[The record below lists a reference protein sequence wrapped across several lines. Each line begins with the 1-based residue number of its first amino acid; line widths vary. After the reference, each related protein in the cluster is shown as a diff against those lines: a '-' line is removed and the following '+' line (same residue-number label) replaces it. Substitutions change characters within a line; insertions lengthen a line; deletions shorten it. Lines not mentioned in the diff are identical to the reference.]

1 MCQVKTKEAELVGIC
16 MSMVA
21 AVCQR
26 DHASFGVVT
35 ATQESKATLLTGLLK
50 VRCVLPFPLIP
61 ASRTVCCV
69 LRRYHSLRMAM
80 ICAALSLT
88 FSCGSGS
95 GVGRG
100 STQGS

>member
-1 MCQVKTKEAELVGIC
+1 MKTKEAELVGIC

-50 VRCVLPFPLIP
+50 VRCVLPSPLTP
-61 ASRTVCCV
+61 VSHTVCCV
-69 LRRYHSLRMAM
+69 LRRYHLLRTAM
-80 ICAALSLT
+80 SCAAMSLT
-88 FSCGSGS
+88 FSCGPGS

-100 STQGS
+100 SAQGS